1 MAILINN
8 IGLSERITYFVDV
21 ILPLSIPN
29 TYTYRVPFELNDH
42 IAEGKRVIVPLGRSK
57 YYTGIVR
64 HIHEEVPKNYQVKYV
79 ETILD
84 ENPIVTPKQLELW
97 HWISSYY
104 MADIGDVMNAAL
116 PSNFKLASETIIC
129 LHPEHKESFN
139 NLSDK
144 EYLILEALELQE
156 ELTLK
161 EIAEIIQIKT
171 IQPIIKSL
179 IEKKVAIVSTELKS
193 KYRPKFVSFVKLRD
207 QYLDEERL
215 AEVLNRLEK
224 NKKAEGQVSALLKII
239 QLTNWQSNS
248 QIPVLKKVLLNQNV
262 SESSVMTL
270 AKKEIIEIFSA
281 EVSRLAVSNENL
293 DTIKDLSDAQKK
305 AFEDVK
311 QEFENKDIVLLHG
324 VTSSGKTE
332 IYVKL
337 IEMALKKG
345 EQVLFLLP
353 EIALTTQLIK
363 RLKAYFGDLV
373 GVYHSRFNQ
382 NERIEIWQQ
391 ILNNSQN
398 QYRIILGAR
407 SSIFLP
413 FQKLGLIIVDEEH
426 ENSFKQYDPS
436 PRYNARDVSIVL
448 ARQHKAKVLLGSATP
463 SIETYFNASEGRYG
477 LVSISERYGGVKL
490 PEIQCADLE
499 KETKQKSMKSH
510 FSSLLMKEMEE
521 ALERKEQIILFQN
534 RRGYTPLWTCEQCH
548 WTPQCKNCD
557 VSLTYH
563 KAINVL
569 KCHYCGYFLTPPSSC
584 GACGSRKLKMLGFG
598 TEKIEDELSIYFPK
612 ITIKRL
618 DLDSTRTKNAYQ
630 TIISEF
636 EAREIDVLI
645 GTQMVTKGLDFDN
658 VGLVG
663 ILSADQMLKF
673 PDFRAFERSYQLMS
687 QVAGRA
693 GRKSKRGKVIIQS
706 FEPNHWIIQ
715 KVMSHNYLGMYNQEL
730 IERRNFNYPPFYRVI
745 FVQLRHKDRNTLEV
759 ASHEL
764 ANNLKTIFK
773 DRLQGPEAPLIAR
786 VRNYYLMNITIK
798 FERSASPAKV
808 KDILHEQINNFL
820 SKHDYRSVRVVI
832 DVDPQ

>member
-1 MAILINN
+1 M
-8 IGLSERITYFVDV
+8 SDRITYFVDV

-29 TYTYRVPFELNDH
+29 TYTYRVPFELNNI
-42 IAEGKRVIVPLGRSK
+42 IAIGKRVIVPLGKSK
-57 YYTGIVR
+57 FYTGIVKKL
-64 HIHEEVPKNYQVKYV
+64 HETVPTNYQVKYI

-84 ENPIVTPKQLELW
+84 DAPIVTNKQLELW
-97 HWISSYY
+97 DWLSSYY

-129 LHPEHKESFN
+129 LHPEYNAAHN
-139 NLSDK
+139 NLTDR
-144 EYLILEALELQE
+144 EFLIIEALELQE
-156 ELTLK
+156 ELSLK
-161 EIAEIIQIKT
+161 EIAEIVQIKT
-171 IQPIIKSL
+171 IQPIIKIL
-179 IEKKVAIVSTELKS
+179 IEKKAAIVSAELKS
-193 KYRPKFVSFVKLRD
+193 KYQAKFVSFVKISDDYLRED
-207 QYLDEERL
+207 QLSSI
-215 AEVLNRLEK
+215 LNSLEDDK
-224 NKKAEGQVSALLKII
+224 RAGGQVKALLKTI
-239 QLTNWQSNS
+239 QLTEWQNNK
-248 QIPVLKKVLLNQNV
+248 QKPVLKKEVLLHDI
-262 SESSVMTL
+262 SESSLMTL
-270 AKKEIIEIFSA
+270 HRKGIIEIFSA
-281 EVSRLAVSNENL
+281 EVSRLQEN
-293 DTIKDLSDAQKK
+293 DTDLKAIKELSVEQTKALNDIKS
-305 AFEDVK
+305 AFES
-311 QEFENKDIVLLHG
+311 KDICLLHG

-337 IEMALKKG
+337 IEAALQKG
-345 EQVLFLLP
+345 QQVLYLLP
-353 EIALTTQLIK
+353 EIALTTQLIT

-382 NERIEIWQQ
+382 NERVEIWQQ
-391 ILNNSQN
+391 ILNNSQK
-398 QYRIILGAR
+398 QYRIVLGAR
-407 SSIFLP
+407 SSVFLP

-448 ARQHKAKVLLGSATP
+448 AKQHSSKVLLGSATP
-463 SIETYFNASEGRYG
+463 AIETYFNATEGRYG
-477 LVSISERYGGVKL
+477 LVSITERFGGVQL

-499 KETKQKSMKSH
+499 KETRQKSMKSH
-510 FSSLLMKEMEE
+510 FSSFLMKEMEE

-534 RRGYTPLWTCEQCH
+534 RRGYSPIWTCEQCN

-569 KCHYCGYFLTPPSSC
+569 KCHYCGYFLTPPASC

-598 TEKIEDELSIYFPK
+598 TEKIEDELAIYFPD

-618 DLDSTRTKNAYQ
+618 DLDSTRAKNAYQ

-663 ILSADQMLKF
+663 VLSADQMLKF
-673 PDFRAFERSYQLMS
+673 PDFRAFERSFQLMS

-693 GRKSKRGKVIIQS
+693 GRKAKRGKVIIQS

-715 KVMSHNYLGMYNQEL
+715 KVMTHDYVSMYTQEL
-730 IERRNFNYPPFYRVI
+730 IERRNFHYPPFYRI
-745 FVQLRHKDRNTLEV
+745 ISIQLRHKDRNTLEI
-759 ASHEL
+759 ASHDL
-764 ANNLKTIFK
+764 ANSLRAVFK
-773 DRLQGPEAPLIAR
+773 DRLQGPESPAIGR
-786 VRNYYLMNITIK
+786 VRNFYLKNITIK

-808 KDILHEQINNFL
+808 KEVIHEKVNAFL
-820 SKHDYRSVRVVI
+820 SQHDYRSVRVVI

>member
-1 MAILINN
+1 M
-8 IGLSERITYFVDV
+8 SERITYFVDV

-29 TYTYRVPFELNDH
+29 TYTYRVPYELNNDV
-42 IAEGKRVIVPLGRSK
+42 AEGKRVIVPLGRSK
-57 YYTGIVR
+57 YYTGIVKKL
-64 HIHEEVPKNYQVKYV
+64 HEEVPKNYQVKYV

-84 ENPIVTPKQLELW
+84 DTPIVTHKQMELW
-97 HWISSYY
+97 DWISKYY

-129 LHPEHKESFN
+129 LHPEYDKAHE
-139 NLSDK
+139 NLTDR
-144 EYLILEALELQE
+144 EFLIIEALELQE

-161 EIAEIIQIKT
+161 EIAEIVQIKT

-179 IEKKVAIVSTELKS
+179 IDKKAAIVSAELKS
-193 KYRPKFVSFVKLRD
+193 KYRPKFVTYIKIND
-207 QYLDEERL
+207 QFLDEEQL
-215 AEVLNRLEK
+215 TETLNNLENDK
-224 NKKAEGQVSALLKII
+224 RAEGQVNALLKII
-239 QLTNWQSNS
+239 QLTKWQNN
-248 QIPVLKKVLLNQNV
+248 QQTPVLKKELLQHDI

-270 AKKEIIEIFSA
+270 DKKGIIEVFSA
-281 EVSRLAVSNENL
+281 EVSRLAVSNEDL
-293 DTIKDLSDAQKK
+293 KAIKSLSEAQNQSLTDIKSH
-305 AFEDVK
+305 FET
-311 QEFENKDIVLLHG
+311 KDIALLHG

-337 IEMALKKG
+337 IEEALSNGK
-345 EQVLFLLP
+345 QVLFLLP
-353 EIALTTQLIK
+353 EIALTTQLIT

-391 ILNNSQN
+391 ILNNSQS
-398 QYRIILGAR
+398 QYRIVLGAR
-407 SSIFLP
+407 SSVFLP

-448 ARQHKAKVLLGSATP
+448 AKQHGAKVLLGSATP
-463 SIETYFNASEGRYG
+463 AIESYFNAQEGRYG
-477 LVSISERYGGVKL
+477 LVTLNERFGGVQM
-490 PEIQCADLE
+490 PEILVADLE
-499 KETKQKSMKSH
+499 KETRQKSMKSH
-510 FSSLLMKEMEE
+510 FSSFLMTEMEE
-521 ALERKEQIILFQN
+521 AIERKEQIILFQN
-534 RRGYTPLWTCEQCH
+534 RRGYTPIWTCEQCH

-563 KAINVL
+563 KSINVL
-569 KCHYCGYFLTPPSSC
+569 KCHYCGYFLTPPSAC

-598 TEKIEDELSIYFPK
+598 TEKIEDELSIFFPK
-612 ITIKRL
+612 LTIKRL
-618 DLDSTRTKNAYQ
+618 DLDSTRAKNAYQ

-663 ILSADQMLKF
+663 VLSADQMLKF
-673 PDFRAFERSYQLMS
+673 PDFRAFERSYHLMS

-693 GRKSKRGKVIIQS
+693 GRKAKRGKVIIQS

-715 KVMSHNYLGMYNQEL
+715 KVIAHDYIGMYTQEL

-745 FVQLRHKDRNTLEV
+745 YIQLRHKDRNTLEI
-759 ASHEL
+759 AAHDL
-764 ANNLKTIFK
+764 AKQLQLVFK
-773 DRLQGPEAPLIAR
+773 DRLQGPESPAIGR
-786 VRNYYLMNITIK
+786 VRNYFLKNIVIK
-798 FERSASPAKV
+798 FERTASPVKV
-808 KDILHEQINNFL
+808 KDIINEKVNQFL
-820 SKHDYRSVRVVI
+820 SQHDYRSVRVVI